1 MTTPADCAS
10 RTKVRLG
17 TAGAIAE
24 FRPPDSFQ
32 LTDLLLLV
40 VGRAV
45 VRLAAVVFAAAIG
58 LPGGFPTD
66 ALGSTCTPATAAAAP
81 LVAGWTA
88 AAAGAAGTDAEGT
101 ADAGTPAGRAGTAAA
116 DGAAREPSTGV

>member
-1 MTTPADCAS
+1 MILESGKMTTPADCAS

-32 LTDLLLLV
+32 LPDLLLLL

-45 VRLAAVVFAAAIG
+45 ERLAAVGLAAAKR

-66 ALGSTCTPATAAAAP
+66 ALGST
-81 LVAGWTA
+81 
-88 AAAGAAGTDAEGT
+88 
-101 ADAGTPAGRAGTAAA
+101 
-116 DGAAREPSTGV
+116 

>member
-32 LTDLLLLV
+32 LPDLLLLL

-45 VRLAAVVFAAAIG
+45 ERLAAVGLAAAKG
-58 LPGGFPTD
+58 LPGGLPTD
-66 ALGSTCTPATAAAAP
+66 AFGST
-81 LVAGWTA
+81 
-88 AAAGAAGTDAEGT
+88 
-101 ADAGTPAGRAGTAAA
+101 
-116 DGAAREPSTGV
+116 